1 MTTTIVLFASLA
13 VLIAI
18 NIPIAISLG
27 LSSAVT
33 LLFAGFP
40 ITSIPAILQSTVEKF
55 TLLTIPLFVL
65 AGTAMDEG
73 GISKRLINV
82 AKMFIGPVY
91 GGLGYVMVIVALF
104 FAAISGSGTATVAAV
119 GSILIP
125 AMIAEGYDKSF
136 SGALSA
142 ISGSLGTIIPPSI
155 SFVVYGM
162 ITGLSIGDLFMS
174 GFIPG
179 ALVALSLCLIVLYYS
194 KKNGWRG
201 SGEIYTGKEKKKAL
215 MDAFWGILS
224 PVIVLGGIY
233 GGIFTATEA
242 AAVASVYSIFVGVFI
257 YKEMKLKQLISTL
270 KRTVS
275 TTGVIMMI
283 VACAG
288 VFSYVLAHQ
297 GIVTRLTDMALSLT
311 DNKYIMLLIINI
323 VFLIAGCLMDGVSAM
338 YILLPIIIP
347 IANALNIDLLH
358 LGVITVVN
366 LSIGQVTPPVGPN
379 LYVAADIAGCKF
391 TDIIPKAMPFII
403 ASVIV
408 LFILTFCP
416 VLCTVLVK

>member
-1 MTTTIVLFASLA
+1 MTSTVVLFVSLA
-13 VLIAI
+13 VLIVI
-18 NIPIAISLG
+18 NVPIAIALG
-27 LSSAVT
+27 LSSAFT

-40 ITSIPAILQSTVEKF
+40 ITSIPSILQSTVEKF

-91 GGLGYVMVIVALF
+91 GGLGYVMIIVALF

-162 ITGLSIGDLFMS
+162 ITGVSIGDLFIS
-174 GFIPG
+174 GIIPG
-179 ALVALSLCLIVLYYS
+179 ILVALSLCVIVFIYS
-194 KKNGWRG
+194 KKNNWRG
-201 SGEIYTGKEKKKAL
+201 SEQKFSRKEKLKAL
-215 MDAFWGILS
+215 MGAFWGILS

-257 YKEMKLKQLISTL
+257 YKEMKLEQFIRTL
-270 KRTVS
+270 KRTVA
-275 TTGVIMMI
+275 TTGVIMLI
-283 VACAG
+283 VSCAG

-297 GIVTRLTDMALSLT
+297 GIVANLTNMALRLT
-311 DNKYIMLLIINI
+311 DNKYVMLFIINI

-338 YILLPIIIP
+338 YILLPIIVP
-347 IANALNIDLLH
+347 IAQALGIDLLH
-358 LGVITVVN
+358 LGVVTVVN

-379 LYVAADIAGCKF
+379 LYVAADIAKCKF
-391 TDIIPKAMPFII
+391 TEIIPKAIPFII
-403 ASVIV
+403 ASVVILMV
-408 LFILTFCP
+408 LTF
-416 VLCTVLVK
+416 VAILSTVLVK

>member
-1 MTTTIVLFASLA
+1 MTSTVVLFVSLA
-13 VLIAI
+13 VLIVI
-18 NIPIAISLG
+18 NVPIAIALG
-27 LSSAVT
+27 LSSAFT

-40 ITSIPAILQSTVEKF
+40 ITSIPSILQSTVEKF

-91 GGLGYVMVIVALF
+91 GGLGYVMIIVALF

-162 ITGLSIGDLFMS
+162 ITGVSIGDLFIS
-174 GFIPG
+174 GIIPG
-179 ALVALSLCLIVLYYS
+179 ILVALSLCIIVFLYS
-194 KKNGWRG
+194 KKNNWRG
-201 SGEIYTGKEKKKAL
+201 SEQKYSRKEKRKAL
-215 MDAFWGILS
+215 LGAFWGILS

-257 YKEMKLKQLISTL
+257 YKEMKLEQFIRTL
-270 KRTVS
+270 KRTVA
-275 TTGVIMMI
+275 TTGVIMLI
-283 VACAG
+283 VSCAG

-297 GIVTRLTDMALSLT
+297 GIVANLTNMALRLT
-311 DNKYIMLLIINI
+311 DNKYVMLFIINI

-338 YILLPIIIP
+338 YILLPIIVP
-347 IANALNIDLLH
+347 IAQALGIDLLH
-358 LGVITVVN
+358 LGVVTVVN

-379 LYVAADIAGCKF
+379 LYVAADIAKCKF
-391 TDIIPKAMPFII
+391 TEIIPKAIPFII
-403 ASVIV
+403 ASVVILMV
-408 LFILTFCP
+408 LTFVP
-416 VLCTVLVK
+416 ILSTVLVK

>member
-1 MTTTIVLFASLA
+1 MTSTIILFVSLA
-13 VLIAI
+13 ALIAV
-18 NIPIAISLG
+18 NIPIAIALG
-27 LSSAVT
+27 LSSALT
-33 LLFAGFP
+33 LLTAGFP
-40 ITSIPAILQSTVEKF
+40 ITSIPSILQSTVEKF

-91 GGLGYVMVIVALF
+91 GGLGYVMIVVALF

-125 AMIAEGYDKSF
+125 AMISEGYDKSF

-162 ITGLSIGDLFMS
+162 ITGISIGDLFIS

-179 ALVALSLCLIVLYYS
+179 ILVALSLCVIVFVYS
-194 KKNGWRG
+194 KKNKWRG
-201 SGEIYTGKEKKKAL
+201 SVHTYTLKEKLKAL
-215 MDAFWGILS
+215 GDAFWGILS

-257 YKEMKLKQLISTL
+257 YKEMKFKEFVSTL

-275 TTGVIMMI
+275 TTGVIMLI

-297 GIVTRLTDMALSLT
+297 GIATALTNMALTLT
-311 DNKYIMLLIINI
+311 DNKYIMLFIINI

-338 YILLPIIIP
+338 YILLPIIVP
-347 IANALNIDLLH
+347 IAQALNIDLLH

-379 LYVAADIAGCKF
+379 LYVAADIAKCKF
-391 TDIIPKAMPFII
+391 TEIIPKAIPFIV
-403 ASVIV
+403 ASVIILFV
-408 LFILTFCP
+408 LTYVP
-416 VLCTVLVK
+416 VLSTVLVK